1 MPPWVTDAVLVA
13 LITGILGVLGGR
25 ISSRGQVQAAAVQ
38 AADHERQLM
47 AAPYEALARRVTALE
62 AETDRLRTQ
71 VQALASREQQWQAG
85 WDDLRA
91 RWGRWRQQE
100 APPPYPAPPLAGK
113 KEGTA

>member
-1 MPPWVTDAVLVA
+1 MPPWITDAVLAA
-13 LITGILGVLGGR
+13 LITGLLGVLGGR
-25 ISSRGQVQAAAVQ
+25 ISSRGQVQAAVVQ

-85 WDDLRA
+85 WDDLRTRWPQWRA
-91 RWGRWRQQE
+91 RE
-100 APPPYPAPPLAGK
+100 DPPPYPAPPLAGK